1 MPCGLRHALRHD
13 GLDDRGVERLV
24 LVVADRLVELGPRLH
39 LGEHVLRAAVALQGA
54 VELLLRLVG
63 DAQRGD
69 RPDHHLVAHRLELS
83 CGEERRLAELGHVGQ
98 KLHAGHGLGE
108 GAEHLGVVQRLGEDR
123 VGARLDIAL
132 GARHGAVDALARRP
146 IGAGDDEQMPARL
159 GGGRDLG
166 RHLVRVGELL
176 VVQVAALLGQDLV
189 LDMDGAGA
197 GILEGAHHVH
207 DVQRLAVARVAVDQH
222 RQARRARDLADE
234 EADLVDGDDAEV
246 GQAHR
251 RGHARAREIERI
263 EARGLGLQRRH
274 AVVRAGHLQDAGPLE
289 HRAEALAGGD
299 RGQVGGDEIR
309 HLFLHSSSLPR
320 HTGKG
325 KGGGRPQSGC
335 LQISDQSE
343 RSEIIVWPA
352 SSLPSPV

>member
-1 MPCGLRHALRHD
+1 MFCVPPSRFR
-13 GLDDRGVERLV
+13 R
-24 LVVADRLVELGPRLH
+24 
-39 LGEHVLRAAVALQGA
+39 A

-69 RPDHHLVAHRLELS
+69 RPDHHLVAHRLELAG
-83 CGEERRLAELGHVGQ
+83 GEERRLAELGHVGQ

-159 GGGRDLG
+159 GGGRHLG
-166 RHLVRVGELL
+166 RHVVRVGELL

-189 LDMDGAGA
+189 LDVDRAGA

-207 DVQRLAVARVAVDQH
+207 DVQRLAVAGVAVDQH

-234 EADLVDGDDAEV
+234 EADLVDRDDAEV

-251 RGHARAREIERI
+251 RASSPRPRDRARRSPRPWPAAPPCRCACPASAGCRAARASRGSAGR
-263 EARGLGLQRRH
+263 RGLSAGRRRRDT
-274 AVVRAGHLQDAGPLE
+274 AFVSPL
-289 HRAEALAGGD
+289 
-299 RGQVGGDEIR
+299 
-309 HLFLHSSSLPR
+309 SSLPR
-320 HTGKG
+320 HTGEG
-325 KGGGRPQSGC
+325 MGGGRPQSGSRRF
-335 LQISDQSE
+335 QI
-343 RSEIIVWPA
+343 
-352 SSLPSPV
+352 